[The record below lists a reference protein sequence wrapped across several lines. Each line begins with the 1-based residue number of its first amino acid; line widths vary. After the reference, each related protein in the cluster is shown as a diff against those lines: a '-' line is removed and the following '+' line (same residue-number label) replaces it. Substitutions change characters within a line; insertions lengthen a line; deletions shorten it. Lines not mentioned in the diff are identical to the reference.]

1 MISSHCFDLPDLFEP
16 WRLKSIPN
24 FPNGRSKEMWKISAY
39 VQSQIKKLHE
49 LITVVENKPSCRR
62 KRKRKKKRKP

>member
-1 MISSHCFDLPDLFEP
+1 
-16 WRLKSIPN
+16 
-24 FPNGRSKEMWKISAY
+24 MWKISAD

-62 KRKRKKKRKP
+62 KRKRKNRKRKA